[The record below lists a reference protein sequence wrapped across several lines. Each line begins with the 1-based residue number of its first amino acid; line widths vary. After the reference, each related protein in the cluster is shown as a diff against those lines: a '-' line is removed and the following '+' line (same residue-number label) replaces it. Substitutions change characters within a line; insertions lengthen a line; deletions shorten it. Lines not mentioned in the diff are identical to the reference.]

1 MKRFFSMFSRMDHY
15 FRIIHIRKYYKQ
27 IFITFVTK
35 VQGLNNHQYLRFRHQ
50 RLDILARKICEIY
63 SFFPE
68 ISSLT
73 SNQCPCSY
81 IMSCTYVTTF
91 NKCFNL
97 VVKPANSIILYNMSK
112 TIPNMQD
119 IQQQQMFSYIL
130 LK

>member
-1 MKRFFSMFSRMDHY
+1 MRN
-15 FRIIHIRKYYKQ
+15 
-27 IFITFVTK
+27 IFI
-35 VQGLNNHQYLRFRHQ
+35 
-50 RLDILARKICEIY
+50 
-63 SFFPE
+63 FPE

-112 TIPNMQD
+112 TISNMQD

-130 LK
+130 LKRCYQFGSFKLGVAFGLFNCMYTLYLKYKSKNWIFSNPNEFVSTK